1 MVLRTFL
8 RSTLIFS
15 VLALTNRV
23 FAQQLIDPTPIGHT
37 TSADT
42 APASSSNQPAPAV
55 AVPPPAITKPQSFH
69 PFSQIGFATQVGL
82 GGIGFDLATPLTRKL
97 NLRTGVNFFSYA
109 TNFQE
114 QGANIRANLQML
126 SSHASLDWFPFRG
139 HFHLGPQIVFANNNH
154 LLATAIVPPGSTI
167 SLNGQEYIS
176 SPTDPLRGS
185 GRIEFRKIA
194 PGFSLGFG
202 DIIPRGKSGISI
214 PVEFG
219 FYYVGQPSLQVGFTG
234 SACDPR
240 VPSSVGCRSVDQD
253 PGFQQNLAAFI
264 ARNNHNLSYASFF
277 PIFSIGFAYNL
288 W

>member
-1 MVLRTFL
+1 MLLRTCL

-15 VLALTNRV
+15 VLTLTSRV

-37 TSADT
+37 VSADT
-42 APASSSNQPAPAV
+42 APASSSSQPAPAA
-55 AVPPPAITKPQSFH
+55 AVPPPAITKPQNFH
-69 PFSQIGFATQVGL
+69 PFSQIGFATHAGL

-97 NLRTGVNFFSYA
+97 NLRAGVNFFSYA

-154 LLATAIVPPGSTI
+154 FLATAIVPPGSTI

-240 VPSSVGCRSVDQD
+240 VPSSVGCQSVDQD

>member
-55 AVPPPAITKPQSFH
+55 AVPPPAITKPQNFH